1 MLDSFIIERI
11 RQERNKPDS
20 GLQPLRIH
28 VPRPEDDPR
37 YEQHRKREEEE
48 RRQKENADRDN
59 DRGIA
64 IIDFNL

>member
-11 RQERNKPDS
+11 RQEREQRDS

-37 YEQHRKREEEE
+37 YEQERRREEED
-48 RRQKENADRDN
+48 RRPDDDRDQ
-59 DRGIA
+59 DRGVV

>member
-11 RQERNKPDS
+11 RQEREKRDS

-37 YEQHRKREEEE
+37 YEERRQREEEREQRPDE
-48 RRQKENADRDN
+48 RDRDG
-59 DRGIA
+59 DRGVV